1 MKENEEIEFLE
12 ILGFLFK
19 NKFKLLFV
27 SFSLGFIFF
36 IYSLFLPNIFVS
48 ESKLKVVDNE
58 MSRQIEASNL
68 GIFNVFQQSQ
78 SQRGYLQDHIE
89 SRDFFKR
96 VSENTNIVI
105 LLLGYEKIENKSEDE
120 IRGLLNS
127 KSLKEKHSKKL
138 SQIDFLTQHSVFK
151 SSFEVDLASG
161 PFTLRTFHT
170 NPTLTKI
177 LIEQIV
183 KETNSY
189 FKDKDDRESSEAIKY
204 ISEELPKNN
213 LIDVQA
219 TLNNVLSAKIRTLV
233 LSNIKTDYVLEYI
246 DSPFIPLSISLP
258 SRDLYLYSGMLI
270 GFFLTAFWLLSRRY
284 LFKKSE

>member
-89 SRDFFKR
+89 SRDF
-96 VSENTNIVI
+96 
-105 LLLGYEKIENKSEDE
+105 
-120 IRGLLNS
+120 
-127 KSLKEKHSKKL
+127 LKE
-138 SQIDFLTQHSVFK
+138 SQ
-151 SSFEVDLASG
+151 
-161 PFTLRTFHT
+161 R
-170 NPTLTKI
+170 I
-177 LIEQIV
+177 LI
-183 KETNSY
+183 
-189 FKDKDDRESSEAIKY
+189 
-204 ISEELPKNN
+204 L
-213 LIDVQA
+213 
-219 TLNNVLSAKIRTLV
+219 
-233 LSNIKTDYVLEYI
+233 
-246 DSPFIPLSISLP
+246 
-258 SRDLYLYSGMLI
+258 
-270 GFFLTAFWLLSRRY
+270 
-284 LFKKSE
+284 

>member
-213 LIDVQA
+213 LIE
-219 TLNNVLSAKIRTLV
+219 S
-233 LSNIKTDYVLEYI
+233 
-246 DSPFIPLSISLP
+246 
-258 SRDLYLYSGMLI
+258 
-270 GFFLTAFWLLSRRY
+270 
-284 LFKKSE
+284 